1 MLFIKFA
8 SMKKVR
14 WGYLVVIAGL
24 CVTALLL
31 FGANKKSQNKITGN
45 KGILN
50 ESLTNSN
57 DTFTGDQNEPMP
69 SSFPKNY
76 FGPPLHGVL
85 SVSGSFAELRNNHFH
100 SGLDFRT
107 EGMEGKAVL
116 AAADGYVSRLRVGAY
131 GFGKAIYLAHP
142 NGYTTVYGHVR
153 SFNGAIQRYTIDEHY
168 KRESFEAEIYPLAG
182 VLKVKKGDT
191 IAWSGN
197 TGGSGGPHLHF
208 EIRKTSNDEIIN
220 PLLFGIKVKDSMD
233 PFIKS
238 LLLVKIDPV
247 LQEQYGYYPQRIGHQ
262 APAMSKVLKTIAVPP
277 GTYGLALSYTDYF
290 TDFGSRLGLNYSAL
304 YIDNV
309 KVFEQKLEYFKFD
322 ETRYMNHHIDYA
334 FFRERGLRYARFF
347 KASGNRLRF
356 YQGQSNGFIEVKPG
370 QQLRIKATVNDYAG
384 HYDSLIFILKSD
396 ESIKLGSPVIKKG
409 DLYWK
414 ARNAVASAFSTDNF
428 KVEAPAG
435 YLYQDANILY
445 ESKAAPTKAIGVM
458 HCLNGGKIPLHKA
471 VSIQIKVPDHYVG
484 SPSKLLIIYK
494 DAVTGQVAAENSSYA
509 GGWVSASV
517 KNLGFYYL
525 MEDQTPPFVAIV
537 KTGRNLRFRISDN
550 LSGIDNYRATVDGH
564 WVLLEYDYKSG
575 ALWGTVPKSIGSG
588 KYNLSLTVTD
598 KKGNKRELKQQI
610 AL

>member
-1 MLFIKFA
+1 
-8 SMKKVR
+8 MKKIR
-14 WGYLVVIAGL
+14 WGYGVVIAGL
-24 CVTALLL
+24 CVSALLL
-31 FGANKKSQNKITGN
+31 FGANKKSQKRISASPDVNNGGLMDSHDT
-45 KGILN
+45 LH
-50 ESLTNSN
+50 SN
-57 DTFTGDQNEPMP
+57 QNEPMP

-85 SVSGSFAELRNNHFH
+85 SLSGSFAELRNNHFH

-107 EGMEGKAVL
+107 DGMEGKAVL

-142 NGYTTVYGHVR
+142 NGYTSVYGHVR

-168 KRESFEAEIYPLAG
+168 KRESFEAEIYPSAG

-220 PLLFGIKVKDSMD
+220 PLLFGIKVKDTMD

-238 LLLVKIDPV
+238 LLLVKIDPA
-247 LQEQYGYYPQRIGHQ
+247 LQEQFGYYPQRISHQ
-262 APAMSKVLKTIAVPP
+262 APALSKALKTIAVPS
-277 GTYGLALSYTDYF
+277 GTYGLALSCTDYF

-304 YIDNV
+304 YVDNV

-347 KASGNRLRF
+347 KASGNHLRF
-356 YQGQSNGFIEVKPG
+356 YQGQNNGFIEIKPD
-370 QQLRIKATVNDYAG
+370 QELRIKAMVNDCEG
-384 HYDSLIFILKSD
+384 HFDSLIFILKSD
-396 ESIKLGSPVIKKG
+396 KNIKLGIPALKKG

-414 ARNAVASAFSTDNF
+414 ARTAMASNFSTNNFKAEASAGN
-428 KVEAPAG
+428 
-435 YLYQDANILY
+435 LYQDVNIFY
-445 ESKAAPTKAIGVM
+445 EKRPAPAKSVGEM
-458 HCLNGGKIPLHKA
+458 HCLYGGKIPLHKA
-471 VSIQIKVPDHYVG
+471 VSVQIKVPEAYAG

-494 DAVTGQVAAENSSYA
+494 DAVTGQVAAENSSFSN
-509 GGWVSASV
+509 GWVSASV
-517 KNLGFYYL
+517 KNIGFYYL
-525 MEDQTPPFVAIV
+525 MEDQTPPFIATI

-550 LSGIDNYRATVDGH
+550 LSGIEDYRATVDGL

-575 ALWGTVPKSIGSG
+575 ALWGTVPKSIGRG
-588 KYNLSLTVTD
+588 KYKLILTVTD
-598 KKGNKRELKQQI
+598 KMGNKRSFKQLI
-610 AL
+610 TL